1 MLLIYD
7 YEKQHFAPWLL
18 KSNILVWLVNAKNLA
33 KAPSSMGGNWRASR
47 RIIIIKWLQLLF
59 FFQSAYSH
67 GSQLQSTLLQKRSSC
82 VMQAVCRK
90 KASRLIYWFG
100 QLMIGAFFIDWL
112 NTPPPLHLAITI
124 TNKPAIYDY
133 EKQHLAPWLLKSNIL
148 AWLVNAKN
156 LTEAPSSMGGN
167 IRKVVIGWVTCSGP
181 IQDRNCRA

>member
-59 FFQSAYSH
+59 FFPSAYSH

-82 VMQAVCRK
+82 VVQAVCRK

-112 NTPPPLHLAITI
+112 NTPPPPLHLAITI
-124 TNKPAIYDY
+124 TNKPAAGYY
-133 EKQHLAPWLLKSNIL
+133 SSQCVPLW
-148 AWLVNAKN
+148 N
-156 LTEAPSSMGGN
+156 LTPNNNEFTVMAFQPDKHSSFCMTYFFD
-167 IRKVVIGWVTCSGP
+167 ICECELTCKVLLIY
-181 IQDRNCRA
+181 N

>member
-59 FFQSAYSH
+59 FFPSAYSH

-82 VMQAVCRK
+82 VVQAVCLPQK
-90 KASRLIYWFG
+90 SFALNLLIWSVDDWCIFHWLIKHSSAATSFGNNYYKQASSRL
-100 QLMIGAFFIDWL
+100 L
-112 NTPPPLHLAITI
+112 
-124 TNKPAIYDY
+124 
-133 EKQHLAPWLLKSNIL
+133 QHSMCS
-148 AWLVNAKN
+148 LVEFDA
-156 LTEAPSSMGGN
+156 
-167 IRKVVIGWVTCSGP
+167 
-181 IQDRNCRA
+181 